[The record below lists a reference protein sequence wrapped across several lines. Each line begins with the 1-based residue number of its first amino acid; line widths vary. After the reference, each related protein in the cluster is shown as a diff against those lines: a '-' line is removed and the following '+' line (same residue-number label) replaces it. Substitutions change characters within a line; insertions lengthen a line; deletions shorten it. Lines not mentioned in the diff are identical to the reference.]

1 MPKLLKNTQLCQN
14 KSNDLGS
21 LTTFCQIHG
30 TQILES
36 IQSHS
41 THTCE
46 EYVTYIP
53 KIEENTIKIGH
64 FRHKCRYSTFIIT
77 EDGYRHRVWKDSVK
91 VIISLNLSALNI
103 KTL

>member
-1 MPKLLKNTQLCQN
+1 MKRVFLVFMTLMFIMCLAGCETHK
-14 KSNDLGS
+14 
-21 LTTFCQIHG
+21 
-30 TQILES
+30 
-36 IQSHS
+36 HS
-41 THTCE
+41 YTCE

-91 VIISLNLSALNI
+91 VIISLNLSASNK

>member
-1 MPKLLKNTQLCQN
+1 MIYYETFCSVKLKYETFSSVKTQN
-14 KSNDLGS
+14 ETFRSND
-21 LTTFCQIHG
+21 
-30 TQILES
+30 
-36 IQSHS
+36 
-41 THTCE
+41 TCE

-64 FRHKCRYSTFIIT
+64 FSHKCRYSTFIIT

-91 VIISLNLSALNI
+91 VIISLNHSSSNI

>member
-1 MPKLLKNTQLCQN
+1 MIINYETFCNVKLKYETFCSINAYNETFR
-14 KSNDLGS
+14 SND
-21 LTTFCQIHG
+21 
-30 TQILES
+30 
-36 IQSHS
+36 
-41 THTCE
+41 TCE

-64 FRHKCRYSTFIIT
+64 FRHKCRYSTFVIT

-91 VIISLNLSALNI
+91 VIISLNLSASNI

>member
-1 MPKLLKNTQLCQN
+1 MCQN
-14 KSNDLGS
+14 ESNDLGAMA
-21 LTTFCQIHG
+21 TFCQLRT
-30 TQILES
+30 TQVCRNIEL
-36 IQSHS
+36 HS
-41 THTCE
+41 TDTCE

-64 FRHKCRYSTFIIT
+64 FRYKCRYSTFIIT

-91 VIISLNLSALNI
+91 VIISLNLSASNI